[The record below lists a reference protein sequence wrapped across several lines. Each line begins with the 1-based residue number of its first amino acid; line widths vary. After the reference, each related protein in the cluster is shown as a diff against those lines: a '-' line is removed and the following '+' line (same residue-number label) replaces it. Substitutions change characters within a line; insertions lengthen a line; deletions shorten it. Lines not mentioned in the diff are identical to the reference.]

1 MNKNT
6 ILFQYEQCKV
16 DWEREGKEM
25 LYDRDRIEKL
35 SEFADALTRILTLNH
50 LSLDTTHGGAVYDSQ
65 KSSRLIGI
73 TSGDAPN
80 DILGTIS
87 FEYNNIGITY
97 ITRVGSS
104 EGYSSITFDGENMSG
119 MLSRPLVD
127 ESDIASVVFGKDGYR
142 LGEESYQ
149 FGSSDNVGKI
159 VEANNAVL
167 FLSRVKRK
175 GLSK

>member
-35 SEFADALTRILTLNH
+35 SEFADALTHILTLNH

-87 FEYNNIGITY
+87 FGYNNIGITY
-97 ITRVGSS
+97 ITRVGSF
-104 EGYSSITFDGENMSG
+104 EGYSSVSFDGENMSG

-127 ESDIASVVFGKDGYR
+127 GSDVVSVVFGKEGYR
-142 LGEESYQ
+142 LSL
-149 FGSSDNVGKI
+149 I
-159 VEANNAVL
+159 HI
-167 FLSRVKRK
+167 
-175 GLSK
+175 